1 MALPK
6 VVVLRGH
13 NANVWDLRPLEGLAD
28 AYDVRALVTG
38 SNLHETS
45 SLRLPVEHVATPRD
59 KLPGGRAA
67 GAAAYALGERYLGL
81 EDHLRGADIVHAA
94 EIGTW
99 FSAQAAGLKR
109 KLGFRLV
116 VTAWETLPHRATYR
130 WPRERRYRDAVLEA
144 ADLYLATTERAKRCL
159 LLEGVPEDRILV
171 VPPGVAIER
180 FAAARPPAT
189 PPGRHTILSAGRL
202 VWEKGHQDVL
212 RAVALLRRERDDLRL
227 VVIGDGPER
236 GRLERYA
243 ADLGLEGVAEFPS
256 RIPYDDM
263 PTLYAAASALVLASL
278 PTKVWEEQFGMVLVE
293 ALAAGTPVVA
303 CSSGAIPEV
312 LDGAGTLVDP
322 GDWAGLASAL
332 EAGPLAQAP
341 GTRAPSAQALLERY
355 STAAH
360 AARVRAAYDRVLI
373 SGAA

>member
-1 MALPK
+1 VALPK

-13 NANVWDLRPLEGLAD
+13 NANVWDLRPLEALAD
-28 AYDVRALVTG
+28 DYDIRALITG

-45 SLRLPVEHVATPRD
+45 SLHLPIEHVATPRD

-81 EDHLRGADIVHAA
+81 EDHLRGAAIVHAA

-109 KLGFRLV
+109 KLGFKLV

-130 WPRERRYRDAVLEA
+130 WPRERRYREQVLAA

-159 LLEGVPEDRILV
+159 LLEGVPEQRIEV

-180 FAAARPPAT
+180 FAATQPPAT
-189 PPGRHTILSAGRL
+189 PPAGHTLLSAGRL

-212 RAVALLRRERDDLRL
+212 RAVALLRRERDDIHL

-256 RIPYDDM
+256 RIPYDEM
-263 PTLYAAASALVLASL
+263 PALYASASALVLASL

-293 ALAAGTPVVA
+293 AMAARTPVVA

-312 LDGAGTLVDP
+312 LDGGGTLVEA
-322 GDWAGLASAL
+322 GDWAQLASAL
-332 EAGPLAQAP
+332 AQGPLS
-341 GTRAPSAQALLERY
+341 RAPATRVDPPAGLLERY
-355 STAAH
+355 TAAAH
-360 AARVRAAYDRVLI
+360 ATRVRAAYERVLG
-373 SGAA
+373 SP